1 MYDDQFCTK
10 NIGMRSY
17 IRLICYLYLA
27 LISTS
32 CVEQRKVRK
41 IMSEFVETEIVI
53 PDDLECIY
61 KRNISGIRKD
71 TLKPNK
77 LIVFYDTSDCSSCRI
92 SHLID
97 LYPIYDMA
105 DTSGFSVLT
114 IFSPKPEDVKDVIL
128 QLTIAD
134 HLMPIYVDATG
145 EFNRL
150 NQNIPSD
157 LRFHSFLLD
166 ENNKPIFVGNPLS
179 SYKLL
184 ELFTETI
191 KVHHINN

>member
-1 MYDDQFCTK
+1 
-10 NIGMRSY
+10 MRFY
-17 IRLICYLYLA
+17 ISVICCLYLA

-77 LIVFYDTSDCSSCRI
+77 LIVYYDNLDCSSCRI

-134 HLMPIYVDATG
+134 HFMPIYVDATG
-145 EFNRL
+145 EFSRL
-150 NQNIPSD
+150 NQSIPSD

-166 ENNKPIFVGNPLS
+166 ENNKPIFVGNPLLGEELMS
-179 SYKLL
+179 LFL
-184 ELFTETI
+184 EVLS
-191 KVHHINN
+191 N